1 MARWSRAIVSEFL
14 PVNRIVTFTWKFEIY
29 WFCRPFYFPAE
40 KRKHFCWVSWVQN
53 ILHIEVL
60 ILRVT
65 VMLCGCEYC
74 QLRVHLAPPL
84 TRDAGQQESLTF
96 SPALWPPNWSICS
109 GSHAIVF
116 FRVPLLRIIA
126 RTGSKANMPEVTAA
140 LMGMERLE
148 EGWVGGVQVWGH
160 YMWDEYHV
168 SSKESIFKL
177 RPESSN
183 KESFVVLH

>member
-1 MARWSRAIVSEFL
+1 MKIWHLLILQASLLSSRKKIEFSGC
-14 PVNRIVTFTWKFEIY
+14 RMISISKFFIIIVTIMF
-29 WFCRPFYFPAE
+29 
-40 KRKHFCWVSWVQN
+40 
-53 ILHIEVL
+53 
-60 ILRVT
+60 
-65 VMLCGCEYC
+65 CGCENC
-74 QLRVHLAPPL
+74 QMRVHLAPTL
-84 TRDAGQQESLTF
+84 IRDAGQQESLSL
-96 SPALWPPNWSICS
+96 SPTPWPPNWSICS

-116 FRVPLLRIIA
+116 FRVPLSKIIA

-177 RPESSN
+177 RQESSN